1 MGPLFWFL
9 LIGAAAGWLAG
20 KVTRGRGYGL
30 LGNITL
36 GCLGAIVGGFLFGL
50 LGIRVGG
57 ALDADG
63 LRRCSVTPVRSAAT
77 KEGIARIG
85 AVR

>member
-36 GCLGAIVGGFLFGL
+36 GCLGAIIGGFLFGL
-50 LGIRVGG
+50 LGIPVGG
-57 ALDADG
+57 VLGAMAMAFCGSL
-63 LRRCSVTPVRSAAT
+63 LLLLL
-77 KEGIARIG
+77 ARLLKK
-85 AVR
+85 V